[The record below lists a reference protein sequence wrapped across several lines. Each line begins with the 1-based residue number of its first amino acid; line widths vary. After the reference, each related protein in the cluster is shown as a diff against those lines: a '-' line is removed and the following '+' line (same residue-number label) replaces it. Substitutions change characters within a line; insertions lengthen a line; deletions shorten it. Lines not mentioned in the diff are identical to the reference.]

1 MFSTSLI
8 CGVSC
13 TFIILL
19 FYPREQVI
27 SQSPLHKSRYYYT
40 LEILKNVGDG
50 DIGATVA
57 WAFRNDGQALIGAMQ
72 AVTGRLFFNTALSF
86 AEPDAEDFY
95 AEVKVII

>member
-1 MFSTSLI
+1 M
-8 CGVSC
+8 
-13 TFIILL
+13 
-19 FYPREQVI
+19 
-27 SQSPLHKSRYYYT
+27 
-40 LEILKNVGDG
+40 GDG

-72 AVTGRLFFNTALSF
+72 AVTGRLFFKTALSF